1 MWLRGNRKKRT
12 LKEMIFM
19 VATIARLALLPVLAI
34 ALIALVVYGAFQG
47 YNKLNQ
53 SEHFLLKNVVIQG
66 ETDLTQDEIIGW
78 CGLHLGQDKT
88 LFLKAEEIQAMC
100 ERHPRIRTAKVQIE
114 LPDTVSLKIQVH
126 KPVFYVA
133 NQFGLFEVSQFKE
146 VIRPVPPEDIE
157 SLPVLVLDKKVL
169 SEDVPMAISGMLQIL
184 SLLQD
189 KAILCNEQPAI
200 VEFARATGFMLAC
213 GFKAHLGYPPLDAK
227 MNCLKKVLKIVFQEN
242 LPLEKIYIAQSAN
255 ANRATVRF
263 SEEGSPVVLEKL
275 HRLSARKEGL

>member
-1 MWLRGNRKKRT
+1 MWLRGNRKKLT
-12 LKEMIFM
+12 PKELI
-19 VATIARLALLPVLAI
+19 VIAGTIVKLALLPAFAV
-34 ALIALVVYGAFQG
+34 ALIALVVYGAVQG

-53 SEHFLLKNVVIQG
+53 SDHFLLKNVFIQG

-114 LPDTVSLKIQVH
+114 LPDSVSLKIQVQ

-157 SLPVLVLDKKVL
+157 PLPVLVLDRKVL
-169 SEDVPMAISGMLQIL
+169 PEDVPMAISGMLQIL
-184 SLLQD
+184 SLLQE
-189 KAILCNEQPAI
+189 KAVLCNEQPPV
-200 VEFARATGFMLAC
+200 VEFARAAGFTLAC

-227 MNCLKKVLKIVFQEN
+227 MNCLKKVMKIVSQEN
-242 LPLEKIYIAQSAN
+242 LPLEEVYIAPSMN

-263 SEEGSPVVLEKL
+263 SERGSPLVLEKL
-275 HRLSARKEGL
+275 HGLSARKEGL

>member
-1 MWLRGNRKKRT
+1 MWLRGNRKKLT
-12 LKEMIFM
+12 PKELI
-19 VATIARLALLPVLAI
+19 VIAGTIVKLALLPVLAV
-34 ALIALVVYGAFQG
+34 ALIALVVYGAVQG

-53 SEHFLLKNVVIQG
+53 SEHFLLKNVFIQG
-66 ETDLTQDEIIGW
+66 ETNLTQDEIIGW

-114 LPDTVSLKIQVH
+114 LPDSVSLKIQVQ

-157 SLPVLVLDKKVL
+157 PLPVLVLDRKVL
-169 SEDVPMAISGMLQIL
+169 PEDVPMAISGMLQIL
-184 SLLQD
+184 SLLQE
-189 KAILCNEQPAI
+189 KAVLCNEQPPV
-200 VEFARATGFMLAC
+200 VEFARATGFTLAC

-227 MNCLKKVLKIVFQEN
+227 MNCLKKVMKIVSQEN
-242 LPLEKIYIAQSAN
+242 LPLEEVYIAPSMN

-263 SEEGSPVVLEKL
+263 SERGSPLVLEKL
-275 HRLSARKEGL
+275 HGLSARKEGL